1 MADDGCG
8 MDEAGLKDGLL
19 SSSKT
24 SKAANQ
30 EVHYGMGSTTA
41 LPFLSST
48 TLSFSKK
55 NGIMTC
61 GMLSTTYSHH
71 IRSSTLVVP
80 QVSWK
85 ADGTSR
91 DRPQLLADHSHDPE
105 KRPIPPHPLTREQR
119 EESLRQILDYTPFK
133 VEAELL
139 EQFDRIVDAEGRP
152 SEHGTLHVC
161 FACDASKWDLE
172 HADDDIC
179 LRQALNDVD
188 VVGTR
193 DDGIGAWRPRHAYSL
208 RALLEVLYYAD
219 DETPGPL
226 KIVLRGKEVPLR
238 NWDTFLHE
246 WPSGQPAYS
255 YTPTGLPAG
264 LRGASVRFGMCVSIR
279 ELMDT
284 FSSKSTSKQNRT
296 QLNATEL
303 RARKLELEGYSG
315 IFYYNHHRLI
325 IPLEPTHKQRGPR
338 GAVMLTTEKRIVMY
352 GQGLIGVCREGW
364 LMPAHNKSGYSNEES
379 KPSAFAAGGVMRPNA
394 PEGRRVEFKDLAA
407 VIDKKLQEHL
417 KAVILP
423 KYHAALGE
431 RNATDGSRSAA
442 AVKPTG
448 SSSAAA
454 PAAGLAGRK
463 RKGAPTTTTNKAALI
478 QEGDRMVSRKP
489 GCANV
494 VGHVIDVGSGWFA
507 LRLPGG
513 QQSEN
518 HRANQLEHTS
528 FRDDQVPNGFERVPH
543 AAFEGTIA
551 KVRWATQDGGTDHF
565 PCVLRRAPLP
575 GWFTAEYFD
584 GDREK
589 LLLTVRRADG
599 AYLGFRADGEQI
611 EQQDLQLEASAIADA
626 VDALLAAAGEA
637 RGDGGQRPWLP
648 QRSNGGNEVLS
659 ADGAR
664 RDISGAGSGGGSG
677 GCGAGCR
684 EHATYAPSMAA
695 ANGAVRMGPG
705 GAGSMPKATAAGGI
719 GSRGND
725 ATDGLRTSAHSRRA
739 SFPPPKAP
747 AASRR
752 IQLSR
757 THLEGAHEGEAEA
770 RSLSALN
777 SAQTGAGARQLAEA
791 EELTQ
796 LRRLVVRLETAV
808 GGGKGN
814 SRAASGVL
822 VSTDG
827 QVGAVAALESF
838 VLEAEAKWSSRLP
851 LSGLPA
857 GMAGVRELLAQAR
870 LDGEGYT
877 YAEQLEELGFDDADF
892 LLEGGELKISSTMEE
907 IRRHTQ
913 MKPGH
918 VMKLREVL
926 RQRAAQLQTAA
937 ADAGAGA
944 GAEEEGLAGIEEL
957 D

>member
-1 MADDGCG
+1 MMADDGCG

-85 ADGTSR
+85 ADGSSR
-91 DRPQLLADHSHDPE
+91 DPPALLADHSHDPE
-105 KRPIPPHPLTREQR
+105 KRPIPPHPLTKEQR

-133 VEAELL
+133 TEAELL

-179 LRQALNDVD
+179 IRQALNDVD

-315 IFYYNHHRLI
+315 VFYYNHHRLI
-325 IPLEPTHKQRGPR
+325 IPLEPTNKQRGPR

-394 PEGRRVEFKDLAA
+394 PEGRRPEFKELAA
-407 VIDKKLQEHL
+407 VMDKKLQEHL

-431 RNATDGSRSAA
+431 RNAADGSRSAA
-442 AVKPTG
+442 AAKPTG

-454 PAAGLAGRK
+454 PAAGLPSRK
-463 RKGAPTTTTNKAALI
+463 RKGAPTTTTDKAVL

-489 GCANV
+489 GCAHV
-494 VGHVIDVGSGWFA
+494 VGHVVDVGSGWFA
-507 LRLPGG
+507 LRLAGG

-528 FRDDQVPNGFERVPH
+528 FRDDQVPNGFERVPQ

-551 KVRWATQDGGTDHF
+551 KVRWATQDGGMDDFF

-584 GDREK
+584 GEREK
-589 LLLTVRRADG
+589 LLLTLRRADV

-611 EQQDLQLEASAIADA
+611 EQQDLQLEASAVADA
-626 VDALLAAAGEA
+626 ADALIAAAGEA
-637 RGDGGQRPWLP
+637 RGDGGQRPWLL
-648 QRSNGGNEVLS
+648 QRSNGGDEVLL
-659 ADGAR
+659 ADETQ
-664 RDISGAGSGGGSG
+664 RDVNGVGSG
-677 GCGAGCR
+677 
-684 EHATYAPSMAA
+684 AA
-695 ANGAVRMGPG
+695 ANGAANGAGRMGPG

-725 ATDGLRTSAHSRRA
+725 ATDSARTLAHSRRP

-752 IQLSR
+752 IHLSR
-757 THLEGAHEGEAEA
+757 THLEGAQEGEAEA
-770 RSLSALN
+770 RPLTALN
-777 SAQTGAGARQLAEA
+777 SAQTACQTWAGARQLAEA
-791 EELTQ
+791 EELTK
-796 LRRLVVRLETAV
+796 LRRLVVRLEKSV

-814 SRAASGVL
+814 RRAPSGVL

-892 LLEGGELKISSTMEE
+892 LLEGGELKISSTLEE
-907 IRRHTQ
+907 IRTHTQ

-918 VMKLREVL
+918 VMKLRDVL
-926 RQRAAQLQTAA
+926 RQRAAQLQEAA
-937 ADAGAGA
+937 AGASAGAGA
-944 GAEEEGLAGIEEL
+944 GAEEEGVAGIEEL